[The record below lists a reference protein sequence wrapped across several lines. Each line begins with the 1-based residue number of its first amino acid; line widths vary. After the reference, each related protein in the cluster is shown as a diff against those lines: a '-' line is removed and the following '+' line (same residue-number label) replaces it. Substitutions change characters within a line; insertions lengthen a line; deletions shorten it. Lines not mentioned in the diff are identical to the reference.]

1 MNDQKKDKIST
12 THISKDFL
20 DSLSDQLNSI
30 INIPLLDEED
40 EKKIILILL
49 KTLLILIKKFI
60 SRP

>member
-1 MNDQKKDKIST
+1 MNEKNQELRHT
-12 THISKDFL
+12 TVSDDWMENFA
-20 DSLSDQLNSI
+20 DQLNSI

-49 KTLLILIKKFI
+49 KTLLNLIEKFI

>member
-12 THISKDFL
+12 THISEDFL

-49 KTLLILIKKFI
+49 KTLLKLIQKLI

>member
-1 MNDQKKDKIST
+1 MNDQKNDKIST
-12 THISKDFL
+12 THISEDFL

-30 INIPLLDEED
+30 INIPLLDEEE

-49 KTLLILIKKFI
+49 KTLLKLIQKFI

>member
-12 THISKDFL
+12 THISEDFL

-40 EKKIILILL
+40 EKKIIMLLL
-49 KTLLILIKKFI
+49 KTLLKLLQKYIF
-60 SRP
+60 